1 MDRWYKPSN
10 EPAPEY
16 GGMITDKILASFGI
30 KSEQVDKVK
39 SIIDMIQITDKGT
52 YQEIVID
59 LKKITIRIE
68 K

>member
-1 MDRWYKPSN
+1 MPLFKRED
-10 EPAPEY
+10 PEY
-16 GGMITDKILASFGI
+16 GSVVSSITDKILASFGI
-30 KSEQVDKVK
+30 KPEQVDKVK

-59 LKKITIRIE
+59 LKKITIKIE